1 MFAAWVL
8 CAVVYAADLGAQ
20 GLDVEVLATRD
31 EVRSV
36 VVDEDE
42 KEFVDSPFPFMPEWS
57 HYRVFSIK
65 KGSA

>member
-1 MFAAWVL
+1 M
-8 CAVVYAADLGAQ
+8 
-20 GLDVEVLATRD
+20 EVLATRD